1 MSQDPV
7 EYLVKQ
13 MQALE
18 SYLTSVSQ
26 KMGEVSN
33 ILRDTIATN
42 QAIKALEQNTESETL
57 IPLGTGAFIQVKL
70 EPNTKFI
77 MKVSEGVLIE
87 KDSLAA
93 QNQLE
98 KLTKEIEIML
108 QNLEA
113 ERQNAI
119 KQLEQGNI
127 QMRQLLASEKKS
139 R

>member
-7 EYLVKQ
+7 EHLVKQ